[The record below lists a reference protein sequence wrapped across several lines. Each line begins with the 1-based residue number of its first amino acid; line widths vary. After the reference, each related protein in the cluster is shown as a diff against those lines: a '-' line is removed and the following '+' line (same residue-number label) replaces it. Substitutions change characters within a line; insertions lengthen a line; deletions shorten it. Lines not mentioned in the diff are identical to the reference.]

1 MTQCIEHWACTDV
14 ALRTFVWSPH
24 HSSMRF
30 VGSIRTKE
38 IHCPIRDS
46 DIWLTF
52 SDILQCLR
60 QVQQQKSRRD
70 SDIWLTFS
78 DILQCLRQVQQQKS
92 SIHGR
97 VLELCHEA
105 EILAKRWFKEATGN
119 GIWKYMQFSDYS
131 CFQTLS
137 LMAITPKPKAR
148 ATPNLQHIVRRIH
161 SIGQGSQALPVM
173 YSFMLVSLIMHGV
186 WKLITYSNGL
196 NDVLDIM

>member
-1 MTQCIEHWACTDV
+1 
-14 ALRTFVWSPH
+14 
-24 HSSMRF
+24 MRF

-38 IHCPIRDS
+38 IHCPI
-46 DIWLTF
+46 
-52 SDILQCLR
+52 
-60 QVQQQKSRRD
+60 RD